1 MIGTTLVDIRDHI
14 EVLASAGGEY
24 YVICGQTGDRPIPIS
39 GLRFE
44 GRATAQSAA
53 RAAEQYRTA
62 LRQYD
67 PQLPY
72 YDLIVCQDAGSHVR
86 TEWST
91 NRTHQADQAD
101 WSLPKPVLNDA
112 EPTPEPE
119 RRQLVEFCHSVAA
132 AVFETLSDA
141 GYEAVETAV
150 MDAYFDLAET
160 VADPDDLCLCLLE
173 SMAREL
179 DARLDPTEQADVLA
193 RGAAR
198 LDPLPASDKP
208 VTATF
213 TRLQQLGLVG
223 NYSQSPWS
231 IDLDDGTRSVVVQLS
246 EYAFSP
252 RDGRLPVLPVV
263 LDLYRR
269 QLDWPPSELHVV
281 GDNAGDDWRATLVF
295 ANEAEPEGLASA
307 PIQSG
312 V

>member
-14 EVLASAGGEY
+14 EALAGADGEY
-24 YVICGQTGDRPIPIS
+24 YIVCGRTGDRPVPIS

-72 YDLIVCQDAGSHVR
+72 YDLIVCQDAGSYVR
-86 TEWST
+86 TERST
-91 NRTHQADQAD
+91 NRTYQAD
-101 WSLPKPVLNDA
+101 WSLSKPVLNEA
-112 EPTPEPE
+112 QPTREPE

-132 AVFETLSDA
+132 AVFETLSAA

-150 MDAYFDLAET
+150 MDAYFDLAEA

-173 SMAREL
+173 SMATEL
-179 DARLDPTEQADVLA
+179 DARLDPAEQANVLA
-193 RGAAR
+193 RAAGR
-198 LDPLPASDKP
+198 LEPLPASDKP
-208 VTATF
+208 VTATL

-223 NYSQSPWS
+223 NYTRSPWT
-231 IDLDDGTRSVVVQLS
+231 IDLDDDTRSIVVRLS
-246 EYAFSP
+246 EYALSP
-252 RDGRLPVLPVV
+252 RNGRLPVLPVV
-263 LDLYRR
+263 LDLHRR
-269 QLDWPPSELHVV
+269 QLDWPPSALDVV
-281 GDNAGDDWRATLVF
+281 GAEDGNDWRVTLVL
-295 ANEAEPEGLASA
+295 ANEVKPTELASI
-307 PIQSG
+307 PIQSE